1 MSRKSIYLMHYVSI
15 HDYHG
20 KVVDHHGGLEVEGLA
35 VGHEAGSRVHREED
49 VGQQDEGH
57 QYGAVHQ

>member
-1 MSRKSIYLMHYVSI
+1 MHYVSI

-20 KVVDHHGGLEVEGLA
+20 KVVDHHWGLEVEGLA